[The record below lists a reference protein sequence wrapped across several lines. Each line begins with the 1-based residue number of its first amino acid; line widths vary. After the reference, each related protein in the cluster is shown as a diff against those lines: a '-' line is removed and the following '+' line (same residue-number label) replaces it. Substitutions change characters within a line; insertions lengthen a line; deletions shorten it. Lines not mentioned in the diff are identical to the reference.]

1 MLKIIFSIFPLL
13 FSFLLFSQEQTVTV
27 IGSGDGVNITAA
39 TNQALRNCIE
49 KSMGAFLSSSTVVS
63 NDELVKDEIVTIA
76 SGNIVS
82 YQILSE
88 LNLEDNYNVTV
99 SAIISPEQLITTLK
113 AKGFNFELNG
123 GVYTQNILKEKFY
136 AEQEKVAIQNFIKT
150 WEKVQLFDFD
160 IKMTEPVAF
169 KKRVDWVAGNEQVEI
184 VEEYENKAASL
195 FYTLN
200 EPFKAGITT
209 IYNSYLANSINF
221 KEGKFPSEPEIG
233 LIGAYDYS
241 KRINISEKGK
251 NLPSSYKNMEYLMFA
266 VFSPKI
272 SPQYI
277 SFLKSFMNLMSS
289 ISIKDINSYK
299 TLNPEFMKVNV
310 TSKYIQSF
318 PELDLANLPV
328 NQVGNIC
335 FYLRNKENEKLLLN
349 LSEVIKMKST
359 ALNFT
364 SNIFSVLSTEPVF
377 LSEPTGIN
385 QNWYNYS
392 NINPIYYD
400 ALSFPGERLPSTDT
414 GFRPTVY
421 MMLFSFEEL
430 QNLKKI
436 DFKLKEK

>member
-1 MLKIIFSIFPLL
+1 MIAKIGFSIFSLL

-49 KSMGAFLSSSTVVS
+49 KSMGAFLSSSTVIS

-88 LNLEDNYNVTV
+88 LNLKDNYNVTV

-123 GVYTQNILKEKFY
+123 GVYAQNILKEKFY

-169 KKRVDWVAGNEQVEI
+169 KKRVDPNYGNEEVKI
-184 VEEYENKAASL
+184 LDNNL
-195 FYTLN
+195 LYTLR
-200 EPFKAGITT
+200 EPFKTGITT
-209 IYNSYLANSINF
+209 IYNSYLANSIDF

-233 LIGAYDYS
+233 LISAYDYS
-241 KRINISEKGK
+241 KRINISE
-251 NLPSSYKNMEYLMFA
+251 NSTTLPGSYKNMEYLMFA

-272 SPQYI
+272 SQQYI
-277 SFLKSFMNLMSS
+277 SFLNSFMNLMSS
-289 ISIKDINSYK
+289 ISIKDVNSYK

-318 PELDLANLPV
+318 PGLDLANLPV
-328 NQVGNIC
+328 NEVGNIC

-364 SNIFSVLSTEPVF
+364 SNIFSTEPVF
-377 LSEPTGIN
+377 LSEPSGIN
-385 QNWYNYS
+385 QNWYKFS
-392 NINPIYYD
+392 FINPIYYD
-400 ALSFPGERLPSTDT
+400 ALSFPGERHPSTET